1 MSHPWMPFYVADYLA
16 DTTHLST
23 VEHGAYLLLIMNY
36 WQHRGLPGDPGRMA
50 RICRMSEAEW
60 LAISDTLAELFGPGW
75 SHKRIDAELAK
86 AEALIAR
93 RKAAGKAG
101 AEARYGKRMGEADAG
116 GRQTDGQPESHSP
129 SPSPAESDSQTPPS
143 PAVTVAPRED
153 LDDLEK
159 ELRQAAGL
167 ETDPA
172 IGLKDLSPILGLL
185 DKGYALHRDILP
197 KLRVAKAGGRRPRP
211 RSWRYFVAAIEEGR
225 AANAAIRPKPSTD
238 IVAPVVF
245 VASDDRRWAP
255 LAERYR
261 REHCRDPPTTSG
273 PGGMGR
279 HWPRDWLDG
288 AAG

>member
-36 WQHRGLPGDPGRMA
+36 WQQRGLPGDPGRMA
-50 RICRMSEAEW
+50 RICRMNEAEW
-60 LAISDTLAELFGPGW
+60 LAIAGTLAELFGPGW
-75 SHKRIDAELAK
+75 SHKRIDTELAK

-101 AEARYGKRMGEADAG
+101 AEARYGKRMGEAEADT
-116 GRQTDGQPESHSP
+116 RQTDGQPESDSP
-129 SPSPAESDSQTPPS
+129 SPSESQTPP
-143 PAVTVAPRED
+143 AAIAARRED
-153 LDDLEK
+153 LDGLEK
-159 ELRQAAGL
+159 ELREAAGL
-167 ETDPA
+167 ETDPS

-197 KLRVAKAGGRRPRP
+197 KLRAAKAGGRRPR
-211 RSWRYFVAAIEEGR
+211 SWRYFLAAIEEGR
-225 AANAAIRPKPSTD
+225 AANAAIRPKPSTE

-245 VASDDRRWAP
+245 VAGDDRRWAP
-255 LAERYR
+255 LAARYR
-261 REHCRDPPTTSG
+261 REHGRDPPTTSG

-288 AAG
+288 AAE